1 MLQSIFSTQA
11 AAGVGQFF
19 DQTHGQQFGQTL
31 QCAHIGHHANVD
43 FLNTEKRVL
52 RGIANA
58 TSRDH
63 VDRTAN
69 TAALNGCNHWDA
81 HALQQCEGGLHIGE
95 RVVDGR
101 TALCAVCVHG
111 DVAGESFEGHAC
123 RKMLASARNDQ
134 GPCLASIVQLVQH
147 RIQLTPKCRMH
158 GVERLGLVQHQMC
171 NMVIRRQRKAIEFV
185 HRGWPR

>member
-1 MLQSIFSTQA
+1 M
-11 AAGVGQFF
+11 
-19 DQTHGQQFGQTL
+19 
-31 QCAHIGHHANVD
+31 
-43 FLNTEKRVL
+43 

-58 TSRDH
+58 ASRDH

-69 TAALNGCNHWDA
+69 TPPLNSSNHRNA
-81 HALQQCEGGLHIGE
+81 HALKQCEGGLHVGE

-101 TALCAVCVHG
+101 TALCAVSVHG
-111 DVAGESFEGHAC
+111 DGARESFEGHAR

-134 GPCLASIVQLVQH
+134 GPCLARIVQLVQH
-147 RIQLTPKCRMH
+147 RIQLTPECGVH